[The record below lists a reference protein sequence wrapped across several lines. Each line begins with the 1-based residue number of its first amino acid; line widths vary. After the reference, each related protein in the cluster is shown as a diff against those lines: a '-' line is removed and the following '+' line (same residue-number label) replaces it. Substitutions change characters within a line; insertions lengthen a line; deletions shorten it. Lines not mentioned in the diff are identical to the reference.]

1 MKIHSI
7 KHNNKIMSTTIKYS
21 HFHNNT
27 DLPIMI
33 NSWIDGSNK
42 LQYIK
47 ISPYEKRIIHSSVGE
62 WHLNTM
68 FDSLED
74 RRIWEDKGFN
84 LARYITIGKF
94 RSNRSASGNYS
105 WMEDD
110 IFECIYTE
118 LIDDFKNVKGLI
130 TFSYSNL

>member
-1 MKIHSI
+1 MSI
-7 KHNNKIMSTTIKYS
+7 PTIKYI

-33 NSWIDGSNK
+33 NTWIDGSNK

-47 ISPYEKRIIHSSVGE
+47 INPREKRILHSSVGE

-68 FDSLED
+68 FESLED
-74 RRIWEDKGFN
+74 RIIWEDKGFN

-105 WMEDD
+105 WLEDN
-110 IFECIYTE
+110 IFECTYTDTHTTDKTNE
-118 LIDDFKNVKGLI
+118 KIKGLI
-130 TFSYSNL
+130 TFSYSKNI